1 MADIVPEPS
10 VSSGATVLFID
21 DEQDSRLLV
30 KLLLERQGY
39 RVLTAG
45 HGKDGL
51 VLAKL
56 DRPHV
61 ILLDVMMPD
70 LDGYGTLKRL
80 KSDPDTASIPVIMLT
95 AKRSERDIEA
105 SFRLGAILH
114 LEKPYPMA
122 ALMEKIR
129 MALVLGAQQAPSPSS
144 HE

>member
-1 MADIVPEPS
+1 MADAVEGSPAPA
-10 VSSGATVLFID
+10 ATVLFID
-21 DEQDSRLLV
+21 DEHDSRLLV

-70 LDGYGTLKRL
+70 LDGYGTLRRL
-80 KSDPDTASIPVIMLT
+80 KDDPDTASIPVIMLT
-95 AKRSERDIEA
+95 ARRAERDIEA

-122 ALMEKIR
+122 ALIEKIH
-129 MALVLGAQQAPSPSS
+129 MALVLATQQAPSPPSR
-144 HE
+144 E